1 MERIAVLLRN
11 LEHWSAAVGQPRR
24 YDPCLLTERA
34 ALSGLARGGVASCNR
49 TCRLIEASDGWIAI
63 NLARDGDRQ
72 AIPALLGCGFE
83 EEPWTALLRITRRM
97 RVSQIVEAGR
107 HLGLAIAAVGLPGA
121 PPPALPLERIF
132 AVQRVSRGEPALQK
146 WTRTAPLVIDLSAL
160 WAGPLC
166 AHLLGQAGA
175 RVIKVESVGRPDSI
189 RTSAPEFFD
198 RLNAG
203 KQSVALDL
211 TSLADRLLLRKLI
224 TRADIVISS
233 ARPRA
238 FEQMGLIPQRL
249 IDANPQ
255 LTWLAITAYGWL
267 GSASNAI
274 GFGDDVAAAAGLL
287 TWSEDG
293 LPMFAGDAIADPLTG
308 IAAAAAAIRA
318 HRDGGGVFIDA
329 NLCAAAVYVASAR
342 PLNEQERGRVGRA
355 SGGWCV
361 RVEGMSARVS
371 SPRARPPTGH
381 ATPFG
386 ADTRRVMS
394 ELT

>member
-1 MERIAVLLRN
+1 
-11 LEHWSAAVGQPRR
+11 
-24 YDPCLLTERA
+24 
-34 ALSGLARGGVASCNR
+34 
-49 TCRLIEASDGWIAI
+49 
-63 NLARDGDRQ
+63 
-72 AIPALLGCGFE
+72 
-83 EEPWTALLRITRRM
+83 M

-121 PPPALPLERIF
+121 PAPASPLERIF
-132 AVQRVSRGEPALQK
+132 AVQRVSRGGPALQE
-146 WTRTAPLVIDLSAL
+146 WTRAAPLVIDLSAL

-189 RTSAPEFFD
+189 RTGAPEFFD

-211 TSLADRLLLRKLI
+211 TSLADRLLLRKLV

-238 FEQMGLIPQRL
+238 FEQMDLIPQRL
-249 IDANPQ
+249 IDANPR
-255 LTWLAITAYGWL
+255 LTWLAITAYGWS

-287 TWSEDG
+287 TWSENNG

-318 HRDGGGVFIDA
+318 YRDGGGVLIDA
-329 NLCAAAVYVASAR
+329 NMCAAAAYVASAR
-342 PLNEQERGRVGRA
+342 PLGEHERGRVARA

-361 RVEGMSARVS
+361 RVEGISARVS
-371 SPRARPPTGH
+371 SPRARPHTGH
-381 ATPFG
+381 ASPFG

-394 ELT
+394 ELA